1 MHAYYHIV
9 HVKIKTL
16 FSSYKVYDGV
26 EPFTLSAVIAFLA
39 NDSEPHNLRTTSMSD
54 LTYMLQMKVYNQNDE
69 LQKLVEAD
77 ETQEIHVDD
86 LIEGKVSAIENGAVY
101 VNLPGYGSAII
112 FGREYMNS
120 KDIIKNLGIGDEIKG
135 KIVELENE
143 EGYIELSLKEARQ
156 AMIWKEAD
164 ELVRTKNMLS
174 LPVKTAN
181 KGGLILTWQGIDG
194 FLPASQLSSDHYPHV
209 EDGSK
214 DAILKELKKL
224 VGESLNVR
232 MISINPKEGK
242 MIFSEKTQ
250 GGGGNQNVDPNIINE
265 YVVGEAYDCVV
276 TGAVDFGLFL
286 KIDNGLEGLVHI
298 SEIDWSL
305 VEDPKKL
312 YNIGQEVRA
321 KIIEIKD
328 NKISLSIKA
337 LKPNPW
343 QLAKDTYTKGTEV
356 SGVVI
361 KFTKHGAV
369 AAIEEGIS
377 GLVHISDFESEEQ
390 LRSTLELG
398 KAYNFKITIFDAK
411 AQRMALSFIGDKV
424 AA

>member
-1 MHAYYHIV
+1 
-9 HVKIKTL
+9 
-16 FSSYKVYDGV
+16 
-26 EPFTLSAVIAFLA
+26 
-39 NDSEPHNLRTTSMSD
+39 
-54 LTYMLQMKVYNQNDE
+54 MLQMKVYNQNDD

-77 ETQEIHVDD
+77 ETQELHIDD

-164 ELVRTKNMLS
+164 ELVRSKNMLS
-174 LPVKTAN
+174 LPVKAAN

-194 FLPASQLSSDHYPHV
+194 FLPASQLSSEHYPRV

-224 VGESLNVR
+224 
-232 MISINPKEGK
+232 
-242 MIFSEKTQ
+242 
-250 GGGGNQNVDPNIINE
+250 
-265 YVVGEAYDCVV
+265 VGEAYDCVV

-328 NKISLSIKA
+328 SKISLSIKA

-343 QLAKDTYTKGTEV
+343 QLAADKYTKGTEV

-377 GLVHISDFESEEQ
+377 GLVHISDFENEEQ

-398 KAYNFKITIFDAK
+398 KSYDFKITIFDAT
-411 AQRMALSFIGDKV
+411 AQRMALTFTGEKG
-424 AA
+424 